1 MQISVTRGLVQLKRL
16 EQRINKKILDLDVC
30 IASNKKSSAKVFD
43 GIFTKEEFKKNAMAT
58 YDSLNDLIQLRKEIK
73 DEIVQSNAVTEVY
86 ICGKKYT
93 VAQAIE
99 RKNSIET
106 FEMDMARRMNR
117 AFATA
122 VEKMNRSNERVE
134 MEAHKLFGST
144 TEDKKSELNRLE
156 MMKLYI
162 ETNSYELIDP
172 LNLTNLKDETLK
184 EVEDFL
190 SEVDQVLSESNAITM
205 IEISKNPINV
215 G

>member
-73 DEIVQSNAVTEVY
+73 DAIVQSNAVTEVY

-122 VEKMNRSNERVE
+122 VEKMNISNERVE